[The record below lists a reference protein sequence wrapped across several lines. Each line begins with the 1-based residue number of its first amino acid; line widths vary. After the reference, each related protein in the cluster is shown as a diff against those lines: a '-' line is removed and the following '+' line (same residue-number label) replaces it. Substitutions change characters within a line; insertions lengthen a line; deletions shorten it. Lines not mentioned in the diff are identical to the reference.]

1 MCVVCVCCVRVR
13 LCACV
18 DGLVLCACMFAC
30 VRMCVRVRVRVCVR
44 VCVCLLL
51 VLLNTGRT
59 LHRYHAWVCGFR
71 SGVTSPE
78 LLIMLSYCC
87 LEMF

>member
-1 MCVVCVCCVRVR
+1 MRQLIFEYFISQLIFCCWITFINFVKAVFS
-13 LCACV
+13 LH
-18 DGLVLCACMFAC
+18 DVLDLDL
-30 VRMCVRVRVRVCVR
+30 RD
-44 VCVCLLL
+44 
-51 VLLNTGRT
+51 TGRT

>member
-1 MCVVCVCCVRVR
+1 MSDDVMVV
-13 LCACV
+13 
-18 DGLVLCACMFAC
+18 LVSP
-30 VRMCVRVRVRVCVR
+30 RSTP
-44 VCVCLLL
+44 LLD
-51 VLLNTGRT
+51 LLDTGRT

-78 LLIMLSYCC
+78 LLIMLSYGC